1 MAATICAWQIYR
13 SLWKADN
20 DYVFSNTRCFM
31 QKFGALAAFLTI
43 AASSPASAQSHSQE
57 DAAACTPDVFK
68 LCSEF
73 IPHEQNIVACLTKKK
88 RQLSPACYQ
97 VFSRPAPSRRST
109 ASARARNVKDHRP
122 E

>member
-1 MAATICAWQIYR
+1 
-13 SLWKADN
+13 
-20 DYVFSNTRCFM
+20 M
-31 QKFGALAAFLTI
+31 QKFGALAGLLI
-43 AASSPASAQSHSQE
+43 VAAANSASAQSHSQE
-57 DAAACTPDVFK
+57 DAEACTPDVFK

-73 IPHEQNIVACLTKKK
+73 IPNEQNIVACLTKKK

-97 VFSRPAPSRRST
+97 VFSRPAASRRTT

>member
-1 MAATICAWQIYR
+1 MVAAP
-13 SLWKADN
+13 S
-20 DYVFSNTRCFM
+20 S
-31 QKFGALAAFLTI
+31 AF
-43 AASSPASAQSHSQE
+43 AQSHSQE

-73 IPHEQNIVACLTKKK
+73 IPNEQNIVACLTKKK

-97 VFSRPAPSRRST
+97 VFSRPASSRRT
-109 ASARARNVKDHRP
+109 AARARAYNVKDHRP